1 MAPSPFVEP
10 LAALREAITTI
21 QENADFVLRELPTLS
36 LDATLQGAVEAVW
49 LGVQDIAGSEVPCS
63 LLRLEDYGT
72 PAASPAADP
81 HAELE
86 WIEDRLAMQVA
97 GLDGAVRLLKDAG
110 TKRVASAEV
119 LVMESSV
126 NVFTAFR
133 LFRRHVH
140 SIRALLPPPDLTR
153 PTARAEAGLPD
164 GVEARQDLACAAC
177 RRAAA
182 TFEIGIDRW
191 SGNRALLFSGITR
204 SKAFPLTLAANVL
217 RELQGGRIS
226 SVHSS
231 IEEGIDAYCPA
242 CDRIYCRDH
251 YLLDVEYDEGF
262 YDCTRATCPEGHRR
276 MVDD

>member
-1 MAPSPFVEP
+1 MASSPFAGP
-10 LAALREAITTI
+10 LVALREANTTI
-21 QENADFVLRELPTLS
+21 LENADFVLRELPTLS
-36 LDATLQGAVEAVW
+36 LDAMLQGAVEAVW
-49 LGVQDIAGSEVPCS
+49 LGLQDTAGSEVPCT

-81 HAELE
+81 HSELE
-86 WIEDRLAMQVA
+86 WIENRMAMQVA
-97 GLDGAVRLLKDAG
+97 GLDGSVRLLKDAK
-110 TKRVASAEV
+110 KRVASAEV

-126 NVFTAFR
+126 NVLNAFR
-133 LFRRHVH
+133 LFRRHVQ

-153 PTARAEAGLPD
+153 PAAREEAGLPD
-164 GVEARQDLACAAC
+164 GVEARQELACAAC
-177 RRAAA
+177 GLAAA

-191 SGNRALLFSGITR
+191 SGNRALLFRGITR
-204 SKAFPLTLAANVL
+204 SRAFPLTLAAKVL
-217 RELQGGRIS
+217 GELEGGKIS

-251 YLLDVEYDEGF
+251 YLMDVEYDDGF